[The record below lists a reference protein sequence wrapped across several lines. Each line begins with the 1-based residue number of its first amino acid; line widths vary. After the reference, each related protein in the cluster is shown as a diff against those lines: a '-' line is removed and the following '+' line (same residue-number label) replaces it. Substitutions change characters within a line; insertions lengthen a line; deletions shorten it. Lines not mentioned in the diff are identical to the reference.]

1 MAAMTKPTTCDSNN
15 LKEFHVNK
23 YLLSLVSI
31 AEGGDSGR
39 SVRERRQFARDITV
53 LSILVSASVDGRSN
67 KEKTD
72 NNRRRNFIKRGNS
85 KEKES

>member
-1 MAAMTKPTTCDSNN
+1 MTKPTTCDSNN

>member
-1 MAAMTKPTTCDSNN
+1 MTKPTTCDSNN
-15 LKEFHVNK
+15 LEEIHVNK

>member
-1 MAAMTKPTTCDSNN
+1 MTKPTTCDSNN

-72 NNRRRNFIKRGNS
+72 NNR
-85 KEKES
+85 